1 MLKPQLFFYY
11 LNVLCVS
18 AKPNLNM
25 AFGMALADVC
35 YTTVNKRC
43 PCWPVKH
50 DSLFQN
56 NDA

>member
-43 PCWPVKH
+43 PC
-50 DSLFQN
+50 
-56 NDA
+56 